1 MRVILRRG
9 WIGLLI
15 FVSALTVA
23 NLLLHFIEAGQFDR
37 RTAIVKA
44 DQYRGEIIRDDYGV
58 PHIYG
63 QRDVDVAFALGYAHA
78 EDDFKTF
85 QQLLPF
91 YRGELG
97 RSVGF
102 DGLAIDFLLGW
113 LNVPGTVA
121 ARFDTDLSPQLL
133 SLIHI

>member
-15 FVSALTVA
+15 FVSVLTVA

-44 DQYRGEIIRDDYGV
+44 DQYRGEIIRDGYGV

-63 QRDVDVAFALGYAHA
+63 QRDVDVAFAWLTPMPRTIS
-78 EDDFKTF
+78 K
-85 QQLLPF
+85 PF
-91 YRGELG
+91 NNYCPSTGANWGAVSALTG
-97 RSVGF
+97 C
-102 DGLAIDFLLGW
+102 D
-113 LNVPGTVA
+113 
-121 ARFDTDLSPQLL
+121 
-133 SLIHI
+133 

>member
-1 MRVILRRG
+1 MSPL
-9 WIGLLI
+9 
-15 FVSALTVA
+15 A
-23 NLLLHFIEAGQFDR
+23 
-37 RTAIVKA
+37 
-44 DQYRGEIIRDDYGV
+44 
-58 PHIYG
+58 
-63 QRDVDVAFALGYAHA
+63 YAHA

-113 LNVPGTVA
+113 LDVPGTVA
-121 ARFDTDLSPQLL
+121 ARWPT
-133 SLIHI
+133 